1 MKMKIK
7 PLISHFNIN
16 DIGGLKCLLFEL
28 IQRILV
34 SIGKEVQEWP
44 RKHIAQ
50 NSNQVETS

>member
-1 MKMKIK
+1 MKIK